1 MRKRKNNKTQ
11 KTTMKRNLLK
21 NQVHTSWKMKI
32 TKYSRYKTETACVIN
47 FSMKILL
54 SVTHILEGNPSVKN
68 TLKIKQKCFSW
79 RGGHDQGYKSRRNM
93 QGKLGFKKRALNS
106 GVFFLS
112 WLTQ

>member
-1 MRKRKNNKTQ
+1 
-11 KTTMKRNLLK
+11 
-21 NQVHTSWKMKI
+21 MKI

-47 FSMKILL
+47 FSMKMLL
-54 SVTHILEGNPSVKN
+54 SVNTYIGGQSVEN
-68 TLKIKQKCFSW
+68 TLKIKRKCFSW